1 MSQFIGCGTALVT
14 PFRKDLSLDEEALRR
29 LVRRQ
34 LEAGIHFLVPC
45 GTTGES
51 PTLERREHLRVVE
64 ITLEEAKGRCPVLA
78 GCGGYNTAEVIAL
91 ARELEAMG
99 ADGLLSVTPYYNK
112 PTQQGLYE
120 HFRAVAEAVE
130 LPIVLYN
137 VPGRTAVNMTAETQ
151 LRLAEEC
158 PTIVATKEASGN
170 LEQVMEIL
178 RSAPPHFAVLAGDDS
193 LALPIIACGG
203 VGVVSVIANYAP
215 KLFGECIR
223 AALQGR
229 WERARELHY
238 RLFPLMRLNFIE
250 SNPIPVKAV
259 LALMGLIEEAYR
271 LPLTPLQ
278 PQHRALL
285 EHAVREAGLLE
296 HVSA

>member
-1 MSQFIGCGTALVT
+1 MVQLRGTLTALVT
-14 PFRKDLSLDEEALRR
+14 PFRRDGSLDWDSLRR
-29 LVRRQ
+29 LVEFQ
-34 LEAGIHFLVPC
+34 IAAGVDGLVPA
-45 GTTGES
+45 GSTGES
-51 PTLERREHLRVVE
+51 ATLDTREKLELIARVVEWSAGRLRVVAG
-64 ITLEEAKGRCPVLA
+64 TGTNDTRTTVMLTREAQRL
-78 GCGGYNTAEVIAL
+78 
-91 ARELEAMG
+91 G
-99 ADGLLSVTPYYNK
+99 ADAALIVCPYYNK

-151 LRLAEEC
+151 LRLAEEF

-178 RSAPPHFAVLAGDDS
+178 RSAPPRFAVLAGDDA

-215 KLFGECIR
+215 KLFRECIQ
-223 AALQGR
+223 AALAGH
-229 WERARELHY
+229 WDRARELHY

-259 LALMGLIEEAYR
+259 LAMMGLIEEAYR

-278 PQHRALL
+278 PQHRAVL
-285 EHAVREAGLLE
+285 EKALREAGILAD
-296 HVSA
+296 VPA